1 MEQKMSSILTNNS
14 AIVALQTLKTINS
27 SLAKTQSEIATGKT
41 VGNAKDNAAVW
52 AISKVMETDQSAAKA
67 IQSNLNVADAT
78 IATARTGAESVTK
91 LLSEVKNLAL
101 GATVS
106 TADFAKI
113 DTDITEKFKQI
124 AAVISGTQMN
134 GVNLLKTPVAGTPGT
149 SLSVVGS
156 LDRTNGTAATTANT
170 ITVASV
176 DMQAALG
183 LNLTT
188 GASATY
194 EAVANKITD
203 TTTAKAAV
211 TAIEAM
217 IEASVNGA
225 STLGSAG
232 KRVSDQADFVGKLAD
247 SLKAGIGSLV
257 DADMEEASARLQ
269 ALQTQQQLGIQS
281 LSIANQAPSAIMSL
295 FR

>member
-1 MEQKMSSILTNNS
+1 MSSILTNNS

-27 SLAKTQSEIATGKT
+27 SLSKTQAEIATGKS
-41 VGNAKDNAAVW
+41 VANAKDNAAVW
-52 AISKVMETDQSAAKA
+52 AISKVMETDQSAAKT

-78 IATARTGAESVTK
+78 IATARTGAESGAN
-91 LLSEVKNLAL
+91 LLQQAKDLAL

-106 TADFAKI
+106 TADFTKI
-113 DTDITEKFKQI
+113 DTDIKEKFKQI
-124 AAVISGTQMN
+124 GAIISGTQMN
-134 GVNLLKTPVAGTPGT
+134 GVNLLSTGGE
-149 SLSVVGS
+149 LSVVGS
-156 LDRTNGTAATTANT
+156 LDRTNGTAETTANT

-176 DMQAALG
+176 DLETELG
-183 LNLTT
+183 IDLAT
-188 GASATY
+188 GESSLYDAT
-194 EAVANKITD
+194 AITD
-203 TTTAKAAV
+203 TTTAAAAI
-211 TAIEAM
+211 TAIETM

-225 STLGSAG
+225 ATLGSSS